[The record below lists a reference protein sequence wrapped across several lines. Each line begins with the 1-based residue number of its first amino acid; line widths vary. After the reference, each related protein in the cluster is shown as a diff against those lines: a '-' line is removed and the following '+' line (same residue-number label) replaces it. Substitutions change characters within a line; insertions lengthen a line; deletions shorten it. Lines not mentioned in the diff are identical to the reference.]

1 MGLDMGAL
9 EQAWQFLKADVTLPG
24 SETVNFGH
32 RQIPS
37 HYARQHAKAKLGI
50 RNDAPVV
57 FPPSSSEV
65 DDDSYAPHDNQF
77 YINDLSRSLADN
89 DFRNALIDVGAYG
102 PEQRRPDTMHPSNRS
117 THYMY
122 PHFGDIY
129 GKDRKDGGFR
139 QGLGIA
145 LDPRYSPG
153 NGNNFGTLSQSKV
166 YPSEEARLRELL

>member
-1 MGLDMGAL
+1 MGAF
-9 EQAWQFLKADVTLPG
+9 EQAWKFLKADVTLPG
-24 SETVNFGH
+24 SKPVKE
-32 RQIPS
+32 RQ
-37 HYARQHAKAKLGI
+37 YARQNAKAKLGI
-50 RNDAPVV
+50 REDAPVV
-57 FPPSSSEV
+57 FPPSSYEV
-65 DDDSYAPHDNQF
+65 DDQF
-77 YINDLSRSLADN
+77 YMNDLSRYLADN

-145 LDPRYSPG
+145 LDPNTRPG
-153 NGNNFGTLSQSKV
+153 NANNFGTLSQSPV
-166 YPSEEARLRELL
+166 SEFEEARLRELL

>member
-1 MGLDMGAL
+1 MGAF

-24 SETVNFGH
+24 SKPVEA
-32 RQIPS
+32 RQ
-37 HYARQHAKAKLGI
+37 YARQNAKAKLGI
-50 RNDAPVV
+50 REDAPVV
-57 FPPSSSEV
+57 FPPSSYEV
-65 DDDSYAPHDNQF
+65 DGEKVFDDDQF
-77 YINDLSRSLADN
+77 YMNDLSRYLADN

-129 GKDRKDGGFR
+129 GKDPKDGGFR

-145 LDPRYSPG
+145 LDPNTRPG
-153 NGNNFGTLSQSKV
+153 NASNFGTLSQSKV

>member
-1 MGLDMGAL
+1 MGAF

-24 SETVNFGH
+24 SKSVKEM
-32 RQIPS
+32 Q
-37 HYARQHAKAKLGI
+37 YARQNAKAKLGI

-57 FPPSSSEV
+57 FPPSSYQV
-65 DDDSYAPHDNQF
+65 DGEKVFDDNEF
-77 YINDLSRSLADN
+77 YINALSRYLANN

-102 PEQRRPDTMHPSNRS
+102 PEQRRPDSTHPSNQS

-145 LDPRYSPG
+145 LQRNYRDG
-153 NGNNFGTLSQSKV
+153 NPDNYGTLGQSRV
-166 YPSEEARLRELL
+166 FDFEEDSLRELL

>member
-1 MGLDMGAL
+1 MSAF
-9 EQAWQFLKADVTLPG
+9 EQAWQFLKSDVTLPG
-24 SETVNFGH
+24 SKPVK
-32 RQIPS
+32 
-37 HYARQHAKAKLGI
+37 ARQSAKAKLGI
-50 RNDAPVV
+50 REDAPVV
-57 FPPSSSEV
+57 FPPSSYEV
-65 DDDSYAPHDNQF
+65 DGERVFDDNQS

-102 PEQRRPDTMHPSNRS
+102 TEQRRPDTMHPSNRS

-145 LDPRYSPG
+145 LQRNYRDG
-153 NGNNFGTLSQSKV
+153 NPDNYGTLSQSKV
-166 YPSEEARLRELL
+166 YPSEEARLRELLMQPLEE